1 MQQWVL
7 KADAALDAKKM
18 SHALLMGLLHDYI
31 NYAKE
36 IMKIG
41 SDAWSVFM
49 DYETNCKCIICK
61 NQMLNACSVLFSRDV
76 YTQSFIHML
85 TFFHTHMLLLNVI
98 ISVLTLWFICHI
110 LMPE

>member
-1 MQQWVL
+1 
-7 KADAALDAKKM
+7 M
-18 SHALLMGLLHDYI
+18 SHDVLMGLLHDYI

-36 IMKIG
+36 IMKTG

-61 NQMLNACSVLFSRDV
+61 NQMLNACSVLFSINRV
-76 YTQSFIHML
+76 YTLI
-85 TFFHTHMLLLNVI
+85 HTHTCSHSFTHVSGKCYN
-98 ISVLTLWFICHI
+98 ISVNVVVYLCT